1 MHPLVAPS
9 DNISKNFEYIIDLAL
24 IIISNFFQIFNQSS
38 LFIPTQKN
46 DKKMTELGN
55 KYQGYFALFFTD
67 LAVVKKT

>member
-1 MHPLVAPS
+1 MYDKPMT
-9 DNISKNFEYIIDLAL
+9 NFL
-24 IIISNFFQIFNQSS
+24 ILLYKKEHSRLDYAQKTFYLTKQS
-38 LFIPTQKN
+38 LDIIPTQKN